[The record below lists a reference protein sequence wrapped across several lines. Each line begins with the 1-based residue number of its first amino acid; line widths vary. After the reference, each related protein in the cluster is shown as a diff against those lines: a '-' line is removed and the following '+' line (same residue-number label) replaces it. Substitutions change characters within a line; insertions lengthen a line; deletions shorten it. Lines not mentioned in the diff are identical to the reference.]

1 VGARCK
7 LCGVLTRPFGPT
19 GVPVSVIGQGTWHMG
34 EDKRIRKD
42 EVAALK
48 LGIELG
54 MTHLDTAEMYA
65 DGASEEI
72 VADAVAGQRDRVF
85 IATKVLPS
93 NASRKGTL
101 KACERSLKRLRTDHV
116 DLYLLHWWS
125 DRHPIEDT
133 MRSMAELVASG
144 KTRFVGVSNLDVE
157 QMRAAQAALG
167 AIRIACNQ
175 VPYNLRDRDIE
186 KDVLPHCERERIAVV
201 GYTPLARGGFMRG
214 AVADVAKR
222 LGKTPRQVALNFLTR
237 RPSLF
242 TIPKATSPEHVREN
256 AGALDFTLS
265 PKDRSAIEADTRT

>member
-1 VGARCK
+1 VI
-7 LCGVLTRPFGPT
+7 TRPFGST
-19 GVPVSVIGQGTWHMG
+19 GVGVPVIGQGTWHMG

-42 EVAALK
+42 EVVALK

-54 MTHLDTAEMYA
+54 LTHIDTAEMYA

-72 VADAVAGQRDRVF
+72 VAEAIAGQRDQIF

-101 KACERSLKRLRTDHV
+101 AACERSLKRLRTDHV

-125 DRHPIEDT
+125 DQHPIGDT
-133 MRSMAELVASG
+133 MRAMADLVAAG
-144 KTRFVGVSNLDVE
+144 KTRFVGVSNFDVE
-157 QMRAAQAALG
+157 QMRTAQAALG
-167 AIRIACNQ
+167 TILLACNQ
-175 VPYNLRDRDIE
+175 VLYHLRDRDIE
-186 KDVLPHCERERIAVV
+186 KDIVPHCERERIAVV

-214 AVADVAKR
+214 AVADIAKR

-242 TIPKATSPEHVREN
+242 TIPKAARPEHVREN

-265 PKDRSAIEADTRT
+265 PHDLSAIDAESRR